1 MTSGLERYKDLSKL
15 TQSSVQT
22 QDSVPLALYFSHAC
36 RSCWKKGLRCSCG
49 YGVWVYFLQ
58 GESRSLSPILGLLSW
73 KPSHSPSSLSLVTA
87 KIDKV
92 ARIDYSLVASP
103 IATADS
109 LDLPLKVRITLLP
122 QTQGSSLASKTNLQG
137 LGPLSAS
144 PCSSLPTSSILAFL
158 PFLTFPVSVLARASH
173 VPSAQGPPPAA
184 LHCSLPVS
192 AQIGARQRH
201 LSGPQTTHGLLSDA
215 PE

>member
-92 ARIDYSLVASP
+92 ARIDYSLVVSP

-144 PCSSLPTSSILAFL
+144 PCSSLPTSSHPGL
-158 PFLTFPVSVLARASH
+158 PAISDLPCVCPGQGFTRSLCSGSSPCSSPLLPSGLCSDRCSPETPVRTSDH
-173 VPSAQGPPPAA
+173 TWPAQ
-184 LHCSLPVS
+184 
-192 AQIGARQRH
+192 
-201 LSGPQTTHGLLSDA
+201 
-215 PE
+215 